1 MKRLLLPL
9 LAALALPTAVNAGI
23 SDELHKK
30 CLEARDYAGCVN
42 TNKQFS
48 RKKDKEISGIGIR
61 LFLNSDT
68 AELTIQSVINN
79 SPAATADIQPNDVII
94 KIDGKS
100 TKGMGLREAVSLI
113 KGPIDKPIKLVLLR
127 VNESDKKE
135 KINVRLVR
143 DTFKVPNKEYLY
155 EGDMR
160 RQLEFF
166 FPENLKEIIPESE
179 LSPNQKKELQFK
191 FLNERLLLAPPLEF
205 IDV

>member
-1 MKRLLLPL
+1 MKRLLFPL
-9 LAALALPTAVNAGI
+9 ISALTFSTSVHAGI

-30 CLEARDYAGCVN
+30 CSDARDYAGCVN
-42 TNKQFS
+42 TNKKFS

-68 AELTIQSVINN
+68 AELTIQSVIND
-79 SPAATADIQPNDVII
+79 SPAASADIQPNDVII

-100 TKGMGLREAVSLI
+100 TKGMGITEAVSLI
-113 KGPIDKPIKLVLLR
+113 KGPINKPIKLVLLR
-127 VNESDKKE
+127 VNESGKKE
-135 KINVRLVR
+135 KINVRLIR

-166 FPENLKEIIPESE
+166 FPKDLKEIFPENE
-179 LSPNQKKELQFK
+179 LSPNQKKGTS
-191 FLNERLLLAPPLEF
+191 
-205 IDV
+205 I

>member
-9 LAALALPTAVNAGI
+9 IAFITLPNTINAEI

-42 TNKQFS
+42 TNKKLPLQ
-48 RKKDKEISGIGIR
+48 KDKKISGIGIR

-79 SPAATADIQPNDVII
+79 SPAASAKIQPNDVII

-100 TKGMGLREAVSLI
+100 TKGMGITEAVSLI
-113 KGPIDKPIKLVLLR
+113 KGPIDKSIKLVLLR
-127 VNESDKKE
+127 VNESGKKE

-143 DTFKVPNKEYLY
+143 DTFKVPKNDFTY
-155 EGDMR
+155 EGDLR

-166 FPENLKEIIPESE
+166 FPENIKQNFPERDYSPYQKEGTSI
-179 LSPNQKKELQFK
+179 
-191 FLNERLLLAPPLEF
+191 
-205 IDV
+205 

>member
-9 LAALALPTAVNAGI
+9 LAAISLPTAVNAGI

-30 CLEARDYAGCVN
+30 CLEARDYAGCVT
-42 TNKQFS
+42 TNKNLS
-48 RKKDKEISGIGIR
+48 HKKDKEIIGIGIR

-79 SPAATADIQPNDVII
+79 SPAASAKIQPNDVII

-100 TKGMGLREAVSLI
+100 TKGMGITEAVSLI
-113 KGPIDKPIKLVLLR
+113 KGPKDKPIRLALLR
-127 VNESDKKE
+127 VNEEGKKE

-143 DTFKVPNKEYLY
+143 DTFKVPNKEDLY

-166 FPENLKEIIPESE
+166 FPENLKEIFPENE
-179 LSPNQKKELQFK
+179 LSSNQKKGTSILISE
-191 FLNERLLLAPPLEF
+191 
-205 IDV
+205 

>member
-1 MKRLLLPL
+1 MKRVLFPL
-9 LAALALPTAVNAGI
+9 ISALTLSTAVNAGI
-23 SDELHKK
+23 SDELHEK
-30 CLEARDYAGCVN
+30 CLDARDYAGCVN
-42 TNKQFS
+42 TNKKFS

-68 AELTIQSVINN
+68 AELTIQSVIND
-79 SPAATADIQPNDVII
+79 SPAASSDIQPNDVII

-100 TKGMGLREAVSLI
+100 TKGMGIRQAVSLI
-113 KGPIDKPIKLVLLR
+113 KGPINKPIKLVLLR
-127 VNESDKKE
+127 VNKSGKKE

-143 DTFKVPNKEYLY
+143 DTFKVPNKKYLY

-179 LSPNQKKELQFK
+179 LSPNQKKGTS
-191 FLNERLLLAPPLEF
+191 
-205 IDV
+205 I

>member
-1 MKRLLLPL
+1 MKRLLIPL
-9 LAALALPTAVNAGI
+9 LAAIALPTAVNANV
-23 SDELHKK
+23 DAEVHKK

-42 TNKQFS
+42 TNKNLS
-48 RKKDKEISGIGIR
+48 HKKDKEITGIGIR

-68 AELTIQSVINN
+68 AELTIQSVIND
-79 SPAATADIQPNDVII
+79 SPAASADIQPNDVII

-100 TKGMGLREAVSLI
+100 TKGMGITEAVSLI
-113 KGPIDKPIKLVLLR
+113 KGPINKPIKLVLLR
-127 VNESDKKE
+127 VNESGKKE

-166 FPENLKEIIPESE
+166 FPENLKEIFPENE
-179 LSPNQKKELQFK
+179 LSPNQKKGTS
-191 FLNERLLLAPPLEF
+191 
-205 IDV
+205 I